1 MLRDRLV
8 CGIKDSR
15 VQRRLLS
22 ETDLTFK
29 KAFELA
35 QASEVAEKNARDLHK
50 PSMATESY
58 ITLTAH
64 FITSEQKSYILAT
77 RNMPERH
84 TGVHIEEH
92 VLQLLS
98 GWNLDKATF
107 P

>member
-1 MLRDRLV
+1 
-8 CGIKDSR
+8 
-15 VQRRLLS
+15 
-22 ETDLTFK
+22 
-29 KAFELA
+29 
-35 QASEVAEKNARDLHK
+35 
-50 PSMATESY
+50 MATESY

-64 FITSEQKSYILAT
+64 FITSEQKSYILAK

-107 P
+107 PRQLTMLATWKLLLLVPNWKQIHCVAHTLNLCVDEGLQKPAV